1 MNTFKKRNIYVH
13 QYASH
18 TQSQYILST
27 KNSYE
32 DRCFMLTGILTS
44 CIMATA
50 LRVAKMLPKATKYPL
65 FWSWQKSP
73 AYCTCQFE
81 KNICTNQTL
90 FSHVNLLLYLLRYLN
105 LDPHRHDVCDKNAY
119 ASHRRP
125 SFGQGQKAGRVRGHP
140 ISMYMYNIWTNCL
153 FCLSGD

>member
-1 MNTFKKRNIYVH
+1 MNRFKKRNIYVH
-13 QYASH
+13 HYASH
-18 TQSQYILST
+18 TQSQNILST
-27 KNSYE
+27 ENPYE
-32 DRCFMLTGILTS
+32 DRCFMLTEILTNW
-44 CIMATA
+44 IMATA

-73 AYCTCQFE
+73 AYCTYQFNRQ
-81 KNICTNQTL
+81 KYVQIRPF
-90 FSHVNLLLYLLRYLN
+90 FSHMNLLYLSRYLN
-105 LDPHRHDVCDKNAY
+105 LYPHRHDACDKNAY